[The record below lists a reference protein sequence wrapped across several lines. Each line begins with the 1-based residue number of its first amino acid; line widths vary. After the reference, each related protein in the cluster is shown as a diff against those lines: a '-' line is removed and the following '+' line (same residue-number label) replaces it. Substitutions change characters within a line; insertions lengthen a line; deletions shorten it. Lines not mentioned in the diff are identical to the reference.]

1 MKTNFFPIVLG
12 SVLLLSLGS
21 SPSLF
26 ADGPYHGKVIDRN
39 TKQPIEGAAIVA
51 VWWKQT
57 PMIAD
62 SQTSYYDAQDTLT
75 DKEGNFTIPGV
86 MKILINPLAK
96 IREPSFTIFKPGYTA
111 YRNLVFKPRSTAE
124 GIVVFE
130 ESGQVVYALGRL
142 TTREERLRNIDGL
155 LPGVCFPDTKQFC
168 VPEEKILNL
177 RRLMNAER
185 KTLGLEPTYAPKGG
199 SQ

>member
-1 MKTNFFPIVLG
+1 MKKT
-12 SVLLLSLGS
+12 VLLVVSLIAIILISGGGHVIY
-21 SPSLF
+21 
-26 ADGPYHGKVIDRN
+26 ADGPYHGKVIDRK

-62 SQTSYYDAQDTLT
+62 SQTSYYDGQDTLT
-75 DKEGNFTIPGV
+75 DKDGNFTIPG
-86 MKILINPLAK
+86 ITRGSTNPLAK
-96 IREPSFTIFKPGYTA
+96 IQEPSFTIFKPEYTA
-111 YRNLVFKPRSTAE
+111 YRNLVFKPRSVPR
-124 GIVVFE
+124 GIEVFE
-130 ESGQVVYALGRL
+130 TGGQVVYALGRL
-142 TTREERLRNIDGL
+142 TTREERIRNMDGL

-177 RRLMNAER
+177 RWLMNSER
-185 KTLGLEPTYAPKGG
+185 QSLGLNPTHAPKGG